1 MYFCF
6 LFYIAA
12 CPDASRACRV
22 GQSFLATALARAPYR
37 PFAAV
42 ARCIDIRHRMY
53 RELINAI
60 HRCRLRLMAWLDAGP
75 QSTSFPS
82 NKPCSVSPYVSG
94 ASYIRTPRCCRSGN
108 SVCQCVDGD
117 NDASPCGLPPGAG
130 HQWPMYHLV
139 RYVCHRQG
147 GRDKTSRLHLWA
159 SRGECSTCHAICM
172 SSAWAMTMRRSPKPA
187 YN

>member
-75 QSTSFPS
+75 LNQRAFLQTNRAQSPRTFPELVTYGHLDAAAPATLYANASTVTTMHRRVACPPVLGTSG
-82 NKPCSVSPYVSG
+82 PCTILCAMYVTDRAEGTRQVGSICG
-94 ASYIRTPRCCRSGN
+94 HLDGSAQPVTPFACRR
-108 SVCQCVDGD
+108 
-117 NDASPCGLPPGAG
+117 PG
-130 HQWPMYHLV
+130 
-139 RYVCHRQG
+139 R
-147 GRDKTSRLHLWA
+147 
-159 SRGECSTCHAICM
+159 
-172 SSAWAMTMRRSPKPA
+172 
-187 YN
+187 